1 MYQTLV
7 VIDDFLDIADEIRSR
22 ALAMDYPVLPGE
34 QYFPGR
40 NSAESLRI
48 QGMDELIS
56 RIVGEP
62 LQPAEGTSHGKFRL
76 ALEGER
82 GKGGVHIHVGEVR
95 FTFAHRLAV
104 NAQRPFQ
111 GPRVASGCTGL
122 ELSCQSV
129 GYSWTPSEP
138 SMELYSS
145 QQRSCLAVGRLRLD
159 FIPTPL
165 SSLGSS
171 LKGGREASSDVLP
184 FIAPTRVQLSIERHC
199 WHTVLQPNACACML
213 IELTAPHIALSISP
227 CHISAI
233 VDIYHA
239 ICSSF
244 PPAPTPQ
251 DRNSASQTV
260 LPTDTTISG
269 SPAQP
274 LHNSSAP
281 AASATALHFS
291 RDDLRD
297 GGEFNLLPRAGGRAA
312 AFTISQSASGGDEAW
327 ISWRYP
333 LPRLVTLV
341 RLGSPEDSTQPASMQ
356 HRRQGSFGSAD
367 AKAMPYLVE
376 LRRWEMM
383 RERFE
388 VVATARLSS
397 LADTC
402 ELRAATS
409 QTGGAGPTAGA
420 SGQDSPRR
428 FEGGFE
434 ACRSVIT
441 GSFSST

>member
-1 MYQTLV
+1 
-7 VIDDFLDIADEIRSR
+7 
-22 ALAMDYPVLPGE
+22 
-34 QYFPGR
+34 
-40 NSAESLRI
+40 
-48 QGMDELIS
+48 
-56 RIVGEP
+56 
-62 LQPAEGTSHGKFRL
+62 
-76 ALEGER
+76 
-82 GKGGVHIHVGEVR
+82 
-95 FTFAHRLAV
+95 
-104 NAQRPFQ
+104 
-111 GPRVASGCTGL
+111 
-122 ELSCQSV
+122 
-129 GYSWTPSEP
+129 
-138 SMELYSS
+138 MELYSS

-420 SGQDSPRR
+420 SEWCLAVRWDVGGTGPAAHEAILPTGRYLLRRLRVDSCDATSDLPPLLVRAELPGIEIAVRPSNVKSSPRSIMAAPSR
-428 FEGGFE
+428 APLELFNLSL
-434 ACRSVIT
+434 RSARLR
-441 GSFSST
+441 